1 MLENFKLTL
10 PKTVS
15 YKQRLL
21 HGKTERLRKSSCP
34 CWGLLNSLPQP
45 PTQSRR
51 DYSGPSAHRG
61 TQGRSRPGYSQQPLP
76 PVPFLPTICTQGS
89 EQSPPQTA
97 RSLTP
102 FLFPFLSAP

>member
-45 PTQSRR
+45 PTQSR
-51 DYSGPSAHRG
+51 
-61 TQGRSRPGYSQQPLP
+61 
-76 PVPFLPTICTQGS
+76 
-89 EQSPPQTA
+89 
-97 RSLTP
+97 
-102 FLFPFLSAP
+102 